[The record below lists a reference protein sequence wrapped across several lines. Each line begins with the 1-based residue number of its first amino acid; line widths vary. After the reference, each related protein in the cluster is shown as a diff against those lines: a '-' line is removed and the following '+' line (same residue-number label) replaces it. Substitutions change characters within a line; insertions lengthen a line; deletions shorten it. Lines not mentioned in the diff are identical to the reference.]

1 MSIDEYGSTKGGVW
15 YYTQNKFGSDWVNKV
30 DNSKGWTIDFNLR
43 VSDTQDSDWII
54 DENNKG

>member
-30 DNSKGWTIDFNLR
+30 DNSKGWTVDFN
-43 VSDTQDSDWII
+43 SKIAIGS
-54 DENNKG
+54 